1 MGDSE
6 TIAVGGRTIV
16 TWLTPYVEAWEAHVG
31 AMGYT
36 RLAAS
41 LAPARKLLGD
51 ARCQAAF
58 LSYCQSRE
66 TRKDPAYFAKDCV
79 RWAKV
84 AEAQEPVV
92 GPHGTLTEY
101 GKRLYAGQ

>member
-31 AMGYT
+31 AMAYT
-36 RLAAS
+36 RMAKA

-51 ARCQAAF
+51 ERCQAAF
-58 LSYCQSRE
+58 LVYCQSRE

-79 RWAKV
+79 RWSLIADTT
-84 AEAQEPVV
+84 EPVV
-92 GPHGTLTEY
+92 GRYGTLTEY